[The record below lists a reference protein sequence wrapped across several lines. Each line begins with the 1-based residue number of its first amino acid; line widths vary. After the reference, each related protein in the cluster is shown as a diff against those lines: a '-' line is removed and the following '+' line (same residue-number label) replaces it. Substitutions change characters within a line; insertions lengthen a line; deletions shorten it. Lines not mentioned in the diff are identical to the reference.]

1 MPNNRPNNRGGERVY
16 FDFLFSLSFP
26 PPILFQGNP
35 DSTSNQSQSI
45 FNFNSPIASVKRPNF
60 LTHLYE
66 LLSKIFYIT
75 LYCALYSSPRTVYN
89 RNGKKTRGN
98 DSFQL
103 ELIDHQLSPPL
114 SHLLSLMDRVYN
126 NESRREPRG
135 DVDLDERERNEERAS
150 ERGSQPALGVENSAA
165 AVVTV
170 DRRTVAP
177 VARDSYLTP
186 VCTIC
191 THGVVPLR

>member
-1 MPNNRPNNRGGERVY
+1 MEKKNARQRV
-16 FDFLFSLSFP
+16 D
-26 PPILFQGNP
+26 
-35 DSTSNQSQSI
+35 
-45 FNFNSPIASVKRPNF
+45 
-60 LTHLYE
+60 
-66 LLSKIFYIT
+66 
-75 LYCALYSSPRTVYN
+75 
-89 RNGKKTRGN
+89 

-135 DVDLDERERNEERAS
+135 DVDLDERERNEERA
-150 ERGSQPALGVENSAA
+150 RQPALGVENSAA

>member
-35 DSTSNQSQSI
+35 DSTSNQSIQFQFPNCFCKATEFSYSFVRAFIQDFLHNAVLRVI
-45 FNFNSPIASVKRPNF
+45 FHPEI
-60 LTHLYE
+60 
-66 LLSKIFYIT
+66 
-75 LYCALYSSPRTVYN
+75 YN

-126 NESRREPRG
+126 NVAERATRGRGSRRKRTK
-135 DVDLDERERNEERAS
+135 RRAS
-150 ERGSQPALGVENSAA
+150 ERARQPASVRRRKQRRGCCNS
-165 AVVTV
+165 
-170 DRRTVAP
+170 RSKNRGSRGP
-177 VARDSYLTP
+177 
-186 VCTIC
+186 
-191 THGVVPLR
+191 

>member
-35 DSTSNQSQSI
+35 DSTSNQSIQFQFPNCFCKAIEFSYSFVRTFIQDFLHNAVLRVI
-45 FNFNSPIASVKRPNF
+45 FHPER
-60 LTHLYE
+60 
-66 LLSKIFYIT
+66 YIT
-75 LYCALYSSPRTVYN
+75 EME
-89 RNGKKTRGN
+89 KKNARQRVD

-135 DVDLDERERNEERAS
+135 DVDLDERERNEERA
-150 ERGSQPALGVENSAA
+150 RQPALGVENSAA

>member
-16 FDFLFSLSFP
+16 FVFLFPLSFP

-35 DSTSNQSQSI
+35 DSTSNQSIQFQFPNCFCKATEFSYSFVRAFIQDFLHNAVLRVI
-45 FNFNSPIASVKRPNF
+45 FHPEI
-60 LTHLYE
+60 
-66 LLSKIFYIT
+66 
-75 LYCALYSSPRTVYN
+75 YN

-135 DVDLDERERNEERAS
+135 DVDLDERERNEERA
-150 ERGSQPALGVENSAA
+150 RQPALGVENSAA

>member
-35 DSTSNQSQSI
+35 DSTSNQSIQFQFPNCFCKATEFSYSFVRAFIQDFLHNAVLRVI
-45 FNFNSPIASVKRPNF
+45 FHPER
-60 LTHLYE
+60 
-66 LLSKIFYIT
+66 YIT
-75 LYCALYSSPRTVYN
+75 EME
-89 RNGKKTRGN
+89 KKNARQRVD

-126 NESRREPRG
+126 NVAERATRGRGSRRKRTK
-135 DVDLDERERNEERAS
+135 RRAS
-150 ERGSQPALGVENSAA
+150 EAASVRRRKQRRGCCNSRSKNRGSRGP
-165 AVVTV
+165 
-170 DRRTVAP
+170 
-177 VARDSYLTP
+177 
-186 VCTIC
+186 
-191 THGVVPLR
+191 